1 MMRRDCISPLTWRL
15 QKAIILLLASFC
27 ASWAWSCSRS
37 TPRVPAPNASAP
49 YPSASAPV
57 ILTSPPVEE
66 RVVPEEVTASADEEA
81 EALAREMAEHLDD
94 RGDEVA
100 EKHEHIESWRT
111 PARWL
116 LKCGHNFKRIQRD
129 RRANDQEKGC
139 ESKDLM
145 AKMVE
150 FFEVEGSLDKARSC
164 FYQRTMALALE
175 SELSEQG
182 LDAQA
187 RASHPEAVFVAK
199 ELARCQEHLAKVHD
213 RVRREKMKYAEV
225 CGQEPEAISE
235 AFFAHQELYTIEFFA
250 KAPEERVPDEWAAS
264 QLEEQKCDG
273 SESSSNFFDES
284 WGFFLP
290 QYVSSPAY
298 LGATITF
305 YSEADHEH
313 NFGCAE
319 EGCEGDCGEI
329 YYHYDRE
336 YSFMG
341 RVQEEMCACPFVY
354 TKNKRGQ
361 WRYRGEILRHL
372 NRPEL
377 EGEQTLHVGDRS
389 QCESEAFEV
398 RLTEEKPEVTH
409 LDAVSLRLGDR
420 ELLPQVCLPARE
432 NAATPRPSFCEGDER
447 YHVLQRGDQL
457 ELSFALDERTR
468 EACRR
473 GEVELVAEGYY
484 VPQ

>member
-1 MMRRDCISPLTWRL
+1 MSQDRTSPITWRL
-15 QKAIILLLASFC
+15 QKAILLLALLC

-37 TPRVPAPNASAP
+37 KPRAPT
-49 YPSASAPV
+49 PSASAPV
-57 ILTSPPVEE
+57 TSLTSSPVEE
-66 RVVPEEVTASADEEA
+66 PVVPEEDVKAPITEDAEDA
-81 EALAREMAEHLDD
+81 EALAV
-94 RGDEVA
+94 EVA
-100 EKHEHIESWRT
+100 EHTDSRSLYVALTHERVMSWRT

-116 LKCGHNFKRIQRD
+116 LECGHDFKRIKGD
-129 RRANDQEKGC
+129 WNADDQEKGC
-139 ESKDLM
+139 ESQNLM
-145 AKMVE
+145 AKMVD
-150 FFEVEGSLDKARSC
+150 FFEVEASSDKARSC
-164 FYQRTMALALE
+164 FYPRVMMQSLDHV
-175 SELSEQG
+175 LSKQG

-187 RASHPEAVFVAK
+187 RASHPEVVFVAEQLK
-199 ELARCQEHLAKVHD
+199 RCEVHLAKVRD
-213 RVRREKMKYAEV
+213 RVRKEEMQHAKL
-225 CGQEPEAISE
+225 CGQELKAISE
-235 AFFAHQELYTIEFFA
+235 AFFEDQALYTIEFFA
-250 KAPEERVPDEWAAS
+250 KAPKERLPEEWDAR
-264 QLEEQKCDG
+264 QLADEQKCDG
-273 SESSSNFFDES
+273 SEFS
-284 WGFFLP
+284 WVFFLP
-290 QYVSSPAY
+290 RYVSSPAY

-447 YHVLQRGDQL
+447 YHVLERGEQI